1 MDPIEEKHYSLKDI
15 FSILR
20 EATSVLAGKTVTISS
35 EDDDGNLSETDM
47 TLTEA
52 IAMMVGHEMTWD
64 NSRLSSDTTMATKEE
79 VTQALKEN
87 YYEEVTYPVYEHF
100 GIRLHGGG
108 ARRKTRKTRKN
119 RR

>member
-1 MDPIEEKHYSLKDI
+1 MDPIEEKRYSLNDI

-64 NSRLSSDTTMATKEE
+64 NSRLSSETTMATKEE
-79 VTQALKEN
+79 VEQALKEN
-87 YYEEVTYPVYEHF
+87 YYDEVTYPVYEHF
-100 GIRLHGGG
+100 GIRLHRFGGG
-108 ARRKTRKTRKN
+108 GSRRKSRKH

>member
-1 MDPIEEKHYSLKDI
+1 MDSIEEKRYSLKDI
-15 FSILR
+15 FSVLR

-35 EDDDGNLSETDM
+35 EDDEGNRSETDM

-64 NSRLSSDTTMATKEE
+64 NSPMATKEE

-87 YYEEVTYPVYEHF
+87 YYDEITYPVYEHF
-100 GIRLHGGG
+100 GIRLHGG
-108 ARRKTRKTRKN
+108 ARRKTRKH